1 MILAAFICV
10 RALASADYATDI
22 ATVSEAQEQALEQAK
37 AMLAQV
43 KKPEIRDALNKA
55 IQDMKHAQLM
65 LADAKTS
72 PEKLSAAV
80 TAEEAA
86 YQALLKTISHEFQVS
101 RSKGKGRSGG
111 RAGQPRSG
119 QLDQLELATNENRY
133 ENERQATA
141 AQTPQQKEQLQ
152 IADRLKQLAQ
162 RQQDLN
168 DRLKELQT
176 ALAEAKTDQE
186 RQDIKQQLK
195 RLSDE
200 ERQALADVDEVKQSM
215 DQSPNASSLSNAR
228 QQLDQVRNDT
238 QRASEE
244 LQKESV
250 SQALAAGSRAQ
261 EKMQDLR
268 ENLKNQASSQ
278 FARQMR
284 DMRSEARELANQ
296 EEKIG
301 ATLDSMANSEHK
313 SLDDSAQRQRLVQQM
328 QQQEGALTNLLGGM
342 QSVSERAESSE
353 PLLSEQLYDTLRR
366 ASQMHNDNLLQTGE
380 QLIDHGLVSQAG
392 QSETT
397 VRTNFN
403 ELRQKVERAAQSVL
417 GNEAEALQYAQ
428 KELDDLSAKIES
440 EVAKAGT
447 NSSSRSGT
455 GRIRGGTNSIASGG
469 SGNGEGQSTN
479 QTSGQL

>member
-1 MILAAFICV
+1 M
-10 RALASADYATDI
+10 
-22 ATVSEAQEQALEQAK
+22 
-37 AMLAQV
+37 
-43 KKPEIRDALNKA
+43 
-55 IQDMKHAQLM
+55 
-65 LADAKTS
+65 
-72 PEKLSAAV
+72 
-80 TAEEAA
+80 
-86 YQALLKTISHEFQVS
+86 
-101 RSKGKGRSGG
+101 
-111 RAGQPRSG
+111 
-119 QLDQLELATNENRY
+119 
-133 ENERQATA
+133 
-141 AQTPQQKEQLQ
+141 Q

-176 ALAEAKTDQE
+176 ALAEARTDQE
-186 RQDIKQQLK
+186 REEIKRQLK

-200 ERQALADVDEVKQSM
+200 ERQALADVDELKQSM
-215 DQSPNASSLSNAR
+215 DQSANASSLSNAR

-244 LQKESV
+244 LQKDSV

-301 ATLDSMANSEHK
+301 ATLDSLANSEHK
-313 SLDDSAQRQRLVQQM
+313 SLDDSAQRQRLAQQM
-328 QQQEGALTNLLGGM
+328 QQQESSLTNLLGGM
-342 QSVSERAESSE
+342 QNVSEQAESSE

-380 QLIDHGLVSQAG
+380 QLIDHGLVSQAS
-392 QSETT
+392 QAETT

-417 GNEAEALQYAQ
+417 GNESEALQYAQ

-447 NSSSRSGT
+447 NNSSSRSGA
-455 GRIRGGTNSIASGG
+455 GRIRGGTNSLASAK

-479 QTSGQL
+479 QNSGQLASGRGTKPGQTGDGQNTANTNESSSGGQSIIRCANRPARSGEQSDAGRKPRRAKFADRRSTEWRRCERCEFKSRPELIIRRREAW

>member
-1 MILAAFICV
+1 M
-10 RALASADYATDI
+10 
-22 ATVSEAQEQALEQAK
+22 
-37 AMLAQV
+37 
-43 KKPEIRDALNKA
+43 
-55 IQDMKHAQLM
+55 
-65 LADAKTS
+65 
-72 PEKLSAAV
+72 
-80 TAEEAA
+80 
-86 YQALLKTISHEFQVS
+86 
-101 RSKGKGRSGG
+101 
-111 RAGQPRSG
+111 
-119 QLDQLELATNENRY
+119 
-133 ENERQATA
+133 
-141 AQTPQQKEQLQ
+141 
-152 IADRLKQLAQ
+152 KQLAQ

-176 ALAEAKTDQE
+176 ALSEARTEQE
-186 RQDIKQQLK
+186 REEIKQQLK

-200 ERQALADVDEVKQSM
+200 ERQTLADVDELKQSM
-215 DQSPNASSLSNAR
+215 DQSSNASALSNAR

-244 LQKESV
+244 LQKDSV

-261 EKMQDLR
+261 QKMQELR
-268 ENLKNQASSQ
+268 EDMKKQASGQ

-301 ATLDSMANSEHK
+301 ATLDSLANSDHK

-328 QQQEGALTNLLGGM
+328 QQQESALTNLLGGM
-342 QSVSERAESSE
+342 QSVSEQAESSE

-392 QSETT
+392 QAETS

-417 GNEAEALQYAQ
+417 GNESEALQYA
-428 KELDDLSAKIES
+428 KKD
-440 EVAKAGT
+440 
-447 NSSSRSGT
+447 
-455 GRIRGGTNSIASGG
+455 
-469 SGNGEGQSTN
+469 
-479 QTSGQL
+479 